1 LTIKAAPSCKFGVC
15 GCTGFRTE
23 PQLGKDGSGCAP
35 RFRINRN
42 PKAGAPEGPILGMG
56 SGLGAVCG
64 EYRESGF
71 FEGLGYFC

>member
-1 LTIKAAPSCKFGVC
+1 M
-15 GCTGFRTE
+15 R
-23 PQLGKDGSGCAP
+23 

-42 PKAGAPEGPILGMG
+42 PKTGAPAGPLLGMG

-71 FEGLGYFC
+71 FEGLVYFC

>member
-1 LTIKAAPSCKFGVC
+1 M
-15 GCTGFRTE
+15 R
-23 PQLGKDGSGCAP
+23 

-42 PKAGAPEGPILGMG
+42 PKAGAAAGPLLRMG

-71 FEGLGYFC
+71 FEGLVLYFCQRRFRNER

>member
-1 LTIKAAPSCKFGVC
+1 M
-15 GCTGFRTE
+15 R
-23 PQLGKDGSGCAP
+23 

-42 PKAGAPEGPILGMG
+42 PKAGAPAGLLLGMG

-71 FEGLGYFC
+71 FEGLVYFC